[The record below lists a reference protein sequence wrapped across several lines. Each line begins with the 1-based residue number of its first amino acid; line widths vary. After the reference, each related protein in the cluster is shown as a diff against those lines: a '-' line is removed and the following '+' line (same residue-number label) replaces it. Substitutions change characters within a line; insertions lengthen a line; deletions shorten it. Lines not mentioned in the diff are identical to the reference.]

1 MRARICVSLLPKTYS
16 EAITQLEEAEK
27 IGSDLI
33 EVRLDYLQS
42 ATDLSKLA
50 SHGTIPKIATILS
63 GTLKKRTNVTGV
75 DQQKLLLEAAK
86 SGFEYVDV
94 GLSSPKLKD
103 FIKELRTLRCRPIVS
118 FHDFCNF
125 LPLSDLDA
133 ILKKE
138 ISCGAE
144 VCKIVTT
151 ANKITDNL
159 IILNFISQK
168 SAKTN
173 LVCFCM
179 GELGRVS
186 RLLSPLYGSY
196 FTFASLKKGSET
208 ANGQFSLQEM
218 KSTYKILE

>member
-1 MRARICVSLLPKTYS
+1 MKAKICASLLPIS
-16 EAITQLEEAEK
+16 NAEAITQIEEAEK
-27 IGSDLI
+27 LGSDLI

-42 ATDLSKLA
+42 SADLSKLA
-50 SHGTIPKIATILS
+50 SHRNIPKIATILS
-63 GTLKKRTNVTGV
+63 GNLTKRANFTGLG
-75 DQQKLLLEAAK
+75 QQKLLLEAAK

-94 GLSSPKLKD
+94 GLFSPKLKE
-103 FIKELRTLRCRPIVS
+103 FIKELRKFNCRPIVS
-118 FHDFCNF
+118 FHDFYNF
-125 LPLSDLDA
+125 LPLSDLDT
-133 ILKKE
+133 ILEKE

-168 SAKTN
+168 SVNTH
-173 LVCFCM
+173 LICFCM

-196 FTFASLKKGSET
+196 FTFASLKEGRET
-208 ANGQFSLQEM
+208 ADGQFSLQEM
-218 KSTYKILE
+218 KSIYKILE

>member
-1 MRARICVSLLPKTYS
+1 LRARICVSLLPKTYS

-50 SHGTIPKIATILS
+50 SYGTIPKIATILS

-94 GLSSPKLKD
+94 GLASPKLKD
-103 FIKELRTLRCRPIVS
+103 FIKELRKLRCRPIVS

-151 ANKITDNL
+151 A
-159 IILNFISQK
+159 ISQK

>member
-1 MRARICVSLLPKTYS
+1 MLLRQKKQ
-16 EAITQLEEAEK
+16 TQQYPA
-27 IGSDLI
+27 
-33 EVRLDYLQS
+33 V
-42 ATDLSKLA
+42 
-50 SHGTIPKIATILS
+50 
-63 GTLKKRTNVTGV
+63 
-75 DQQKLLLEAAK
+75 
-86 SGFEYVDV
+86 
-94 GLSSPKLKD
+94 
-103 FIKELRTLRCRPIVS
+103 
-118 FHDFCNF
+118 
-125 LPLSDLDA
+125 

-138 ISCGAE
+138 ISYGAE

-151 ANKITDNL
+151 AHQITDNL

-168 SAKTN
+168 SAKTQ